1 MSIYLDK
8 IVALFALPLGWVLLA
23 GVVAGGLLAAKR
35 RRAAGVVIALQWVV
49 LWVCAMPW
57 LNQRLTG
64 WLEAEYPPVA
74 LEATPVAEVAVV
86 LGGAVGRV
94 GDPPTENLSGSS
106 DRVLR
111 AARLYRAGKV
121 DRVLAVGGSQ
131 PWLGNPVPEAEA
143 MRDLLVEWGVPAEH
157 VLTETASWNTRENAR
172 NAAAIIRAQGWTR
185 VLLVTSAT
193 HMRRAVAAFRAA
205 GIAVIP
211 SATDYA
217 VVGPQPLDVLD
228 FMPDVAAL
236 DGVSFALRE
245 LLGRAYYQLRAWV
258 GA

>member
-1 MSIYLDK
+1 MSIYLGK

-23 GVVAGGLLAAKR
+23 SVVALGLLAAQR

-74 LEATPVAEVAVV
+74 LEATPVAEVAV
-86 LGGAVGRV
+86 
-94 GDPPTENLSGSS
+94 
-106 DRVLR
+106 
-111 AARLYRAGKV
+111 
-121 DRVLAVGGSQ
+121 
-131 PWLGNPVPEAEA
+131 
-143 MRDLLVEWGVPAEH
+143 
-157 VLTETASWNTRENAR
+157 
-172 NAAAIIRAQGWTR
+172 
-185 VLLVTSAT
+185 
-193 HMRRAVAAFRAA
+193 AAFRST

-228 FMPDVAAL
+228 FLPNADAL
-236 DGVSFALRE
+236 GGVSFALRE
-245 LLGRAYYQLRAWV
+245 WLGRAYYWLRGW
-258 GA
+258 GDG